1 MKKRFKSL
9 MLSGITLM
17 IIVAPVIS
25 QASTWE
31 EIKAGAAQGWNK
43 TKEVVGELTEETKE
57 VVSDEDNHETAKAVW
72 ENVKTD
78 ASRAWE
84 ATKEGASEVSDKVVE
99 TSKEGFEK
107 AKELAE

>member
-1 MKKRFKSL
+1 MKKRFKTVLLSSL
-9 MLSGITLM
+9 TLM
-17 IIVAPVIS
+17 MIAAPVVS
-25 QASTWE
+25 QATTWE
-31 EIKAGAAQGWNK
+31 EIKAGAAQGWEK

-84 ATKEGASEVSDKVVE
+84 ATKEGASDVSEKVVE
-99 TSKEGFEK
+99 TSKEGIEK